1 MMHLDFH
8 VKDLKGAVRCALAC
22 GARMVQT
29 QYYQT
34 SCTLLDPAGHPFC
47 LDNGQ
52 PEPPANG

>member
-1 MMHLDFH
+1 MLRLCFEA
-8 VKDLKGAVRCALAC
+8 KTRKAAVSRASMR
-22 GARMVQT
+22 GPRQT

-52 PEPPANG
+52 PEPPVNG